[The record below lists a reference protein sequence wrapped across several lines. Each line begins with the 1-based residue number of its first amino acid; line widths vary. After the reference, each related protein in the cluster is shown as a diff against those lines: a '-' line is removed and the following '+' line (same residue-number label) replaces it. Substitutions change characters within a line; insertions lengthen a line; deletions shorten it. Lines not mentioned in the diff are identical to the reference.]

1 MRSKML
7 MLVALLAL
15 VAPFAQAAAAG
26 KVAILDL
33 QAVVLGSNAGQGQM
47 QELER
52 NPEYAKLVAS
62 MEDIEADLQSLDN
75 QLKNEGLTWGEDKKQ
90 KHVAKMNE
98 LARDRQGAL
107 NQLNRVRESVFMQL
121 LNAMEPAIG
130 AALQEI
136 MTKDGVDLV
145 LDSKAVIH
153 SAQSVDITP
162 KVVDRLNKMTAA
174 AAQQAR

>member
-1 MRSKML
+1 MRCKML
-7 MLVALLAL
+7 ILVGLMTLL
-15 VAPFAQAAAAG
+15 APFAQAVGAS

-52 NPEYAKLVAS
+52 NPEYANLVAS
-62 MEDIEADLQSLDN
+62 MEDIEADLQGLDN

-98 LARDRQGAL
+98 LARDRQGAIT
-107 NQLNRVRESVFMQL
+107 QLNRVRESVFMQL

-136 MTKDGVDLV
+136 MTKEGVELV

-153 SAQSVDITP
+153 STQKVDITP

-174 AAQQAR
+174 AQQAQ